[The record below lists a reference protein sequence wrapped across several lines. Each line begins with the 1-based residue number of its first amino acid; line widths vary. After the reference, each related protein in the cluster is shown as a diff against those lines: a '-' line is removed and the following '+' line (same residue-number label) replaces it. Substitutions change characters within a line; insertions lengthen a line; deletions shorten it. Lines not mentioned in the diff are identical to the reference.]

1 MTVRDSNVHSHPG
14 HPAHPAHTAHLAHP
28 AQRPPSPPS
37 SPSPPSPLSSPSP
50 LSPLSPGH
58 QSTCG
63 IFVCRGRGTEC
74 SERLISSKSVVH
86 CFTQCTGSFFF
97 SGWCFCSFCCLF
109 GLTDH
114 RRFDDCQSLERAQK
128 KLMFLNSI
136 DKTQIAWTLVAEG
149 HAKSSLCSSLLNGKN
164 TDAVAHF
171 VTGARICSR
180 RLRRFKLFG
189 FRLDESCKS
198 YL

>member
-1 MTVRDSNVHSHPG
+1 MHSHPG
-14 HPAHPAHTAHLAHP
+14 HPAHPTHTAHLAHP
-28 AQRPPSPPS
+28 AQRPPTPPS

-128 KLMFLNSI
+128 KI
-136 DKTQIAWTLVAEG
+136 DVFEQHRQNTNCVDFGGRRAREVISLFFAPKRQEHGRCRPLCNWRPDLQQASATIQAFWL
-149 HAKSSLCSSLLNGKN
+149 SS
-164 TDAVAHF
+164 
-171 VTGARICSR
+171 
-180 RLRRFKLFG
+180 
-189 FRLDESCKS
+189 
-198 YL
+198 